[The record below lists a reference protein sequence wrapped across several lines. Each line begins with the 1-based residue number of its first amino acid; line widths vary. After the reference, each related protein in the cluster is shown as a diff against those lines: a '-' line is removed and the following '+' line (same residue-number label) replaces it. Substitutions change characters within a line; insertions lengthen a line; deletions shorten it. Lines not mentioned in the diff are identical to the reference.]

1 MALDTAV
8 IRRGIHRSSGFTFL
22 GLMFLVAVMGLL
34 ATAAASLWAFTSQ
47 RQKEADLL
55 FVGRQYRL
63 ALTRYVTAHARE
75 PQPYPTELRQ
85 LLGGGEQLVPA
96 RYLRRLYFD
105 PMTGTGEWGLVR
117 TPQGGISGIYSRS
130 TQTPVHRRADAGDEG
145 IDFTKALSYRDWV
158 FSAAA
163 APGHAGAAW
172 NETENGAPPLTWE
185 NPPPT
190 PESLPAQPD

>member
-1 MALDTAV
+1 MTRDTAT
-8 IRRGIHRSSGFTFL
+8 IRRGIRRSSGFTFL
-22 GLMFLVAVMGLL
+22 GLMFLIAVMGLL

-63 ALTRYVTAHARE
+63 ALSRFVAAHARE

-85 LLGGGEQLVPA
+85 LLGGGEQPVPT

-105 PMTGTGEWGLVR
+105 PMTGSTEWGLVR
-117 TPQGGISGIYSRS
+117 TPQGGITGIYSRS
-130 TQTPVHRRADAGDEG
+130 ARTPVRRRADAGDDG
-145 IDFTKALSYRDWV
+145 IDFMKALSYRDWV
-158 FSAAA
+158 FSAATG
-163 APGHAGAAW
+163 PGQAGAVW

-185 NPPPT
+185 NPPPK
-190 PESLPAQPD
+190 PESLPAQSE